1 MSTIRSYALLAN
13 WTLHYPFTMLS
24 VIVVLAVLATNY
36 TVNNLEIDTDTAKLI
51 APDAPFQ
58 QYRRL
63 YERAFSQDFSTLLL
77 VVESPA
83 TELTKSAARKLA
95 SVLRNDTTHF
105 NSVYLPYDNGFFR

>member
-13 WTLHYPFTMLS
+13 WTLHYPFSVLS
-24 VIVVLAVLATNY
+24 VVVMFGILATNY

-63 YERAFSQDFSTLLL
+63 YQRAFSRI
-77 VVESPA
+77 
-83 TELTKSAARKLA
+83 SARCCWW
-95 SVLRNDTTHF
+95 SSRPRPN
-105 NSVYLPYDNGFFR
+105 